1 MTQKILDETDVRMIK
16 AIKSTINDFAS
27 VRTGR
32 ANTSFLEKLTIEY
45 YGTKTPIN
53 QAAAINVPEP
63 QTVVIQ
69 PWDKSNI
76 PLIEKAIQTS
86 DLGLTPSNDGNVI
99 RVPFPPLTEERRKDL
114 VKMIH
119 KLAEDGR
126 IAVRNIRRD
135 ANEQMKREERDQH
148 VSEDD
153 GRKALENIQKITD
166 KHIKEIE
173 TLMTRKEIEIMEV

>member
-16 AIKSTINDFAS
+16 AIKSTVNDFAS

-32 ANTSFLEKLTIEY
+32 ANTSFLEKLTIDY
-45 YGTKTPIN
+45 YGTKTPLN

-63 QTVVIQ
+63 QLVVIQ

-76 PLIEKAIQTS
+76 TTIEKAIQSS

-99 RVPFPPLTEERRKDL
+99 RVPFPPLTEERRKEL
-114 VKMIH
+114 VKMVH

-126 IAVRNIRRD
+126 ISVRNIRRD
-135 ANEQMKREERDQH
+135 ANEQVKSREKEEH
-148 VSEDD
+148 ISEDD
-153 GRKALENIQKITD
+153 SRKVLEKIQKLTD
-166 KHIKEIE
+166 KHIQEIE
-173 TLMTRKEIEIMEV
+173 TLLTRKEMEIMEV

>member
-1 MTQKILDETDVRMIK
+1 MTQKILDETEVRMVK
-16 AIKSTINDFAS
+16 ATKSTIHDFSS

-45 YGTKTPIN
+45 YGTKTPLN

-63 QTVVIQ
+63 QLIVIQ

-76 PLIEKAIQTS
+76 DLIEKAILKS
-86 DLGLTPSNDGNVI
+86 DLGLMPSNDGNVV
-99 RVPFPPLTEERRKDL
+99 RVPFPPLTEERRKEL
-114 VKMIH
+114 VKMVH

-135 ANEQMKREERDQH
+135 ANEQLKTKEKDDH
-148 VSEDD
+148 ISEDD
-153 GRKALENIQKITD
+153 GRKALEKVQKITD
-166 KHIKEIE
+166 KHIKEIDI
-173 TLMTRKEIEIMEV
+173 LLTRKEAEIMEV